1 MFNRVVDKQM
11 TGNKAEGGKVE
22 KMPEKSYLHSDQHP
36 KDRRG
41 GWLGRRVRKL
51 QSHGYCTDCTVGWG
65 F

>member
-1 MFNRVVDKQM
+1 M
-11 TGNKAEGGKVE
+11 TGNKAGGGKVE
-22 KMPEKSYLHSDQHP
+22 KMPEKSYLHSGQHP

-41 GWLGRRVRKL
+41 GWLGRRVRKE